1 VKTFLLVAMWLPM
14 IVLGHVLGALL
25 FKEGTLASY
34 AFFIAWPIA
43 NIALAYRLCQKDG
56 HILVVRLVT
65 FFLAELATLAIVL
78 LYFG

>member
-1 VKTFLLVAMWLPM
+1 MKTILLVAMWLPM
-14 IVLGHVLGALL
+14 IVLGHVLGALW

-43 NIALAYRLCQKDG
+43 NIALAYRLCQTDG

-65 FFLAELATLAIVL
+65 FLLVELATLAIVL